1 MNRKERPNRRAVGHA
16 KTLRIVRRQAKSYA
30 SIAPSY
36 VIALSQTDTVEQ
48 ERWMAALAAR
58 TKDAD
63 RRSPNDVRVRL
74 ASLRKRHKV

>member
-30 SIAPSY
+30 SNAPY

-48 ERWMAALAAR
+48 ERWMAALATR
-58 TKDAD
+58 TRDAD
-63 RRSPNDVRVRL
+63 RRSSNDVRLRL
-74 ASLRKRHKV
+74 ASPKERYNV